1 MELSPLARERL
12 ARIGTLSEEERER
25 LRQSNDLDSLLSEYF
40 SGGLDT
46 DELWRSLKELG
57 QQRGGSILSEVQ
69 ARLVD
74 TLRLRMGQD
83 DFKQRRGA
91 VLAIGTMKA
100 EWKYGTLEV
109 AFDAIEAIR
118 SKYLQVKQ
126 QAYQQLRAGLQG
138 KLHAAAQQ
146 AKAQGMNID
155 LESSLDANVR
165 NSPQWKDF
173 ISSMRNPAKRAFRAT
188 YEGFETRYG

>member
-12 ARIGTLSEEERER
+12 ARIGTLSEEERTR

-40 SGGLDT
+40 SGGLNT
-46 DELWRSLKELG
+46 DDLWRRLKELG

-83 DFKQRRGA
+83 DFEQRRGA
-91 VLAIGTMKA
+91 VLAIETMKP
-100 EWKYGTLEV
+100 EGKYGTLEV

-118 SKYLQVKQ
+118 SQYLQVKQ
-126 QAYQQLRAGLQG
+126 QAYEQMKAGLQG

-146 AKAQGMNID
+146 AKAQGRNID

-173 ISSMRNPAKRAFRAT
+173 ITQHEESSEESFQSYIRRLRDAI
-188 YEGFETRYG
+188 

>member
-25 LRQSNDLDSLLSEYF
+25 LRRSNDLDSLLAQYF
-40 SGGLDT
+40 NGGLDT
-46 DELWRSLKELG
+46 DELWRRLNELG

-83 DFKQRRGA
+83 DFEQRRGA
-91 VLAIGTMKA
+91 VLAIETMKP
-100 EWKYGTLEV
+100 EGKYGMLEV
-109 AFDAIEAIR
+109 AFDAIEATR

-126 QAYQQLRAGLQG
+126 QAYEQLKAGLQG

-146 AKAQGMNID
+146 AKAQSMNID
-155 LESSLDANVR
+155 LENSLDANVR
-165 NSPQWKDF
+165 TSQQWKDF
-173 ISSMRNPAKRAFRAT
+173 IAQHEESS
-188 YEGFETRYG
+188 EQSFESYIRRLRDTI